1 MKKIF
6 IIDWL
11 LLLVASLS
19 AYSGIKLHIAGHFF
33 NHEIWHNW
41 AVLHVIT
48 SILFLIIGIIH
59 IKNHWGWYKSIIK
72 RNFNYKIGK
81 TLFLSIVFGLVSL
94 TGIVL
99 VLFINGANSNIGVW
113 HYRLGLILTILSI
126 IHIVRRWYL
135 LKKSIN

>member
-33 NHEIWHNW
+33 NHKIWHNW

-99 VLFINGANSNIGVW
+99 VLFVNGANSNIGVW
-113 HYRLGLILTILSI
+113 HYRLGLIITILSI